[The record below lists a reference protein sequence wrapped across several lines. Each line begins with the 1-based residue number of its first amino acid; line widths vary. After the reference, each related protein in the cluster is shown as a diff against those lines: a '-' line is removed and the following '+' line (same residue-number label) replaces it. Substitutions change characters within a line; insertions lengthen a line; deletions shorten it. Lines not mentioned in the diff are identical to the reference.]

1 MFRRRPQNGLKENII
16 MKQRN
21 EKQAW
26 AHSRLDKNSRSNYSL
41 LDHFHNE
48 PVLRKVEVDM
58 LLVLNEFRKKKT
70 KLRKPSFIVCQI
82 RKTK

>member
-1 MFRRRPQNGLKENII
+1 

-21 EKQAW
+21 EKQVW
-26 AHSRLDKNSRSNYSL
+26 DHLRLDKNSRSNYSL

-48 PVLRKVEVDM
+48 PVKKKIEANM
-58 LLVLNEFRKKKT
+58 HLVLNEFRNKT
-70 KLRKPSFIVCQI
+70 KLRKPSFIACQI